1 MHATNLWN
9 KTTKDSSKRQA
20 TMMWRRME
28 VLWENSKIGAK
39 AYNTTYSQVVTQPST
54 DATQQDLT
62 SVIGREPVCFLWCGR
77 RRKKQ
82 AESCVIDLFYREGGH
97 FQSHCFK

>member
-1 MHATNLWN
+1 
-9 KTTKDSSKRQA
+9 
-20 TMMWRRME
+20 MWRGME
-28 VLWENSKIGAK
+28 VLSEKSKIGAK
-39 AYNTTYSQVVTQPST
+39 AYNTAYSQVVTQPST
-54 DATQQDLT
+54 DAAQQDLT
-62 SVIGREPVCFLWCGR
+62 SVIGREPVCFLWCG

>member
-1 MHATNLWN
+1 MHATNVRN
-9 KTTKDSSKRQA
+9 KKTKGSSKRQG
-20 TMMWRRME
+20 TMMWRGME
-28 VLWENSKIGAK
+28 VLSEKCKIGAK
-39 AYNTTYSQVVTQPST
+39 AYNTAYSQVVTQPST
-54 DATQQDLT
+54 DAAQQDLT

>member
-1 MHATNLWN
+1 
-9 KTTKDSSKRQA
+9 
-20 TMMWRRME
+20 MWRCME
-28 VLWENSKIGAK
+28 VLSGTFKIGAK
-39 AYNTTYSQVVTQPST
+39 AYNPAYSQVLTQPST
-54 DATQQDLT
+54 DAAQQDLT

-82 AESCVIDLFYREGGH
+82 AESCVIDLFSGEGGH

>member
-1 MHATNLWN
+1 MG
-9 KTTKDSSKRQA
+9 RG
-20 TMMWRRME
+20 ME
-28 VLWENSKIGAK
+28 VLSEKSKIGAK
-39 AYNTTYSQVVTQPST
+39 AYNTAYSQVVTQPST
-54 DATQQDLT
+54 DAAQQDLT